1 MGGGHLLANDL
12 LEIFRAS
19 ACRKGSSGPI
29 TRIRSV
35 DIGATLAS
43 IEAVDSRFSAELR
56 SPIDSLSSALATCV
70 TPGASDG
77 DYSCC

>member
-35 DIGATLAS
+35 DIGSTLAS